1 MIERYKPLSYKKHS
15 LMSKKFRPTR
25 LGTPIVGSL
34 VVAIALAL
42 VIHPA
47 WLALLGATAL
57 YVLFACMA
65 ISLDFDDKLSMIEE
79 LAFLRRK
86 RIEALLPSN
95 VKGIIEDRQAL
106 QDDDLYDKLIEYLD
120 LLRDGG
126 QRSGA
131 VESYLLQLHE
141 VVSAN
146 LRLELE
152 NGATGIIDQ
161 DLLRSKLE
169 VFRAKKEILESN

>member
-1 MIERYKPLSYKKHS
+1 MIEIYKPLYCKKHS
-15 LMSKKFRPTR
+15 LMLKKFRPTR
-25 LGTPIVGSL
+25 LGTPIAGSL
-34 VVAIALAL
+34 IVAIALAF

-47 WLALLGATAL
+47 WLLLLGATAL

-65 ISLDFDDKLSMIEE
+65 ISLDLDDKLSMIEE

-86 RIEALLPSN
+86 RIEVHLPLN
-95 VKGIIEDRQAL
+95 IRGVVEDRQAL
-106 QDDDLYDKLIEYLD
+106 KDDDLKNKLMEYLD

-131 VESYLLQLHE
+131 VESYLLKLHE
-141 VVSAN
+141 VASAN

-152 NGATGIIDQ
+152 NGSTGIIDQ

>member
-1 MIERYKPLSYKKHS
+1 MIERYKPLYYKESS
-15 LMSKKFRPTR
+15 LMLKKFRPTR

-34 VVAIALAL
+34 VVAATLAF

-47 WLALLGATAL
+47 WLSLLVVTAV

-65 ISLDFDDKLSMIEE
+65 ISLDLDDNLSMIEE

-86 RIEALLPSN
+86 RAGVHLPSN
-95 VKGIIEDRQAL
+95 IRSIIKDRQSL
-106 QDDDLYDKLIEYLD
+106 KDNDLKNKLMEYLD
-120 LLRDGG
+120 LLRAGS
-126 QRSGA
+126 QRSYA
-131 VESYLLQLHE
+131 VESYLEQLHE
-141 VVSAN
+141 VASAN
-146 LRLELE
+146 FRLELE
-152 NGATGIIDQ
+152 NGATGLIDQ